1 MKKPNSTI
9 FDRGTRGIPKFF
21 PLSSTQ
27 YRFICFISCVILLAL
42 IVLPRFIHLDADPPP
57 DYLPKDSGYHIDE
70 GYKTLSPKNLLIFNQ
85 TNWHPQ
91 DEYQG
96 WMNASPATQWPFFLV
111 FKNFGLKLAYAR
123 SVNIIYFILFSI
135 VALFLLSNRYG
146 FLFALLAPLLLATDI
161 GLFHFS
167 RNAIFEIAIIF
178 FIFNGFLLLS
188 RVTFNNYLLA
198 LGILVTFALITMF
211 TVKKSAILYCAPAI
225 ITFSLLTTFAS
236 KQPQKRNMFYLIPLA
251 LSLLVVAVLTSNT
264 WLYRIHLDT
273 VPFRFLLN
281 PMPDISPLALL
292 LAYSC
297 ILHIL
302 LVKPE
307 TLYKDLYRLSLV
319 ATVIGAPLLLSF
331 FKYNPPRYYV
341 PILPACLLLTV
352 EWAHLKLW
360 KNPTNH
366 FPTIANKIVI
376 TIVFIP
382 FAICLLRAIE
392 ILIIKNLPFN
402 IGEDPGISPSTL
414 YKLFPIFLF
423 VLAITFYITRN
434 KSIAVLGFAIPLL
447 ALTHVMTGIFQQTNT
462 LMHPSYDSKKI
473 RNALELKIKSTE
485 SIAGD
490 WAPFF
495 TAESPIRSFY
505 MSKGI
510 NFPTPEHINKIRP
523 NYFLSS
529 DSPFDPASLAA
540 LQSNKEIKLR
550 SPIMLGTFMDHNIK
564 LYQINYFK

>member
-1 MKKPNSTI
+1 
-9 FDRGTRGIPKFF
+9 
-21 PLSSTQ
+21 
-27 YRFICFISCVILLAL
+27 VILLAL
-42 IVLPRFIHLDADPPP
+42 VVIPRFIHLDADHPP

-91 DEYQG
+91 DKYQG
-96 WMNASPATQWPFFLV
+96 WMNTSPATQWPFFLV
-111 FKNFGLKLAYAR
+111 FKNFGLELAHAR
-123 SVNIIYFILFSI
+123 SVNVIYFTLFLI
-135 VALFLLSNRYG
+135 VTLFLLSKRYG

-178 FIFNGFLLLS
+178 FIYNGFLLLS
-188 RVTFNNYLLA
+188 RVTFKNYLLA
-198 LGILVTFALITMF
+198 LGILVTFALFTMF
-211 TVKKSAILYCAPAI
+211 TVKESAILYYAPSI
-225 ITFSLLTTFAS
+225 ITFSFLIIIVS
-236 KQPQKRNMFYLIPLA
+236 KQPGKKNTLYLIPLV
-251 LSLLVVAVLTSNT
+251 LSLLVVAVLTRNT

-273 VPFRFLLN
+273 IPFRFLLN

-292 LAYSC
+292 LGYSC

-307 TLYKDLYRLSLV
+307 SLYKDLYRLSLV

-341 PILPACLLLTV
+341 AILPACLLLTV
-352 EWAHLKLW
+352 EWTHLKLW
-360 KNPTNH
+360 KNPTKL
-366 FPTIANKIVI
+366 FPTFANKIVI
-376 TIVFIP
+376 TIIFIP
-382 FAICLLRAIE
+382 FAMCLLRAIE

-402 IGEDPGISPSTL
+402 IGEDPGISLPTL

-423 VLAITFYITRN
+423 VLTITFYITRN
-434 KSIAVLGFAIPLL
+434 KLIAVLGFAIPLL
-447 ALTHVMTGIFQQTNT
+447 ALAHVATGIFQQTNT

-473 RNALELKIKSTE
+473 REALELKVKNTE

-495 TAESPIRSFY
+495 TAETPIRSFY
-505 MSKGI
+505 MSKNI
-510 NFPTPEHINKIRP
+510 NFPSPEHINKIRP

-529 DSPFDPASLAA
+529 DSPFDPASLDA
-540 LQSNKEIKLR
+540 LQSNKGIELG
-550 SPIMLGTFMDHNIK
+550 SPTMLGTFMDHNIK
-564 LYQINYFK
+564 LYQINYLK